1 MFKKG
6 DDLRQDILTLQ
17 LFKVMHNLWFE
28 GGYRTKM
35 TLYNVVA
42 TGYFS
47 GMLQIVINS
56 ETLATIHKNY
66 GITAAFSE
74 KPLKLWMEKNSKLA
88 EIEYCKNFLLS
99 CVPYCLATL
108 VLGIGDRHND
118 NIMVKKVI

>member
-28 GGYRTKM
+28 GGYKTKM

-47 GMLQIVINS
+47 GMLEIVTHS

-66 GITAAFSE
+66 GMTAAFSA
-74 KPLKLWMEKNSKLA
+74 KPLKLWMEKNTNLS
-88 EIEYCKNFLLS
+88 ESEYVSNFLYS
-99 CVPYCLATL
+99 CLPYCLATL

-118 NIMVKKVI
+118 NIMVKKV